1 MKRLLIAVAAAALL
15 VPALTAQQAG
25 EWVSLFDGQT
35 IAHWRGFKMTTV
47 PDGWAVVDT
56 GLGIART
63 FELWESIFTEKLAGQ
78 PLTRNWLPDFS
89 TAGAV
94 KTGEAEMTPVA
105 VVLKK
110 TKAAAVFRNIKVR

>member
-1 MKRLLIAVAAAALL
+1 MSPDAI
-15 VPALTAQQAG
+15 P
-25 EWVSLFDGQT
+25 
-35 IAHWRGFKMTTV
+35 MTS
-47 PDGWAVVDT
+47 GRY
-56 GLGIART
+56 G
-63 FELWESIFTEKLAGQ
+63 SNAGQ

-110 TKAAAVFRNIKVR
+110 TKAAGVFRNIKVR